1 MARVAF
7 LGAFLAG
14 SLGLGL
20 SPAWVAI
27 GDPCTDGVCPPGE
40 TCIPEADSPGYCT
53 TRCNAG
59 VDCGP
64 DLECRQA
71 DSLPFPLCL
80 RPDTRVRAA
89 MGEACQAQGDC
100 EDGLLCFAEN
110 DARYCTRY
118 CTLPGTCPEGFRCAG
133 NERPACSL
141 LRGLPGNQEPCAPDR
156 GCADG
161 FACVSHP
168 SRGVPFCA
176 LPCAEGQCAEGYAC
190 TEDHCV
196 SNPVFMKPGFGEACV
211 GEGAD
216 PLLVGC
222 VDGATC
228 LVGESESYCTR
239 ACGFSSPCPAGYGCV
254 EIAPDQPE
262 CRRGAVTDDRFGPQ
276 AGTDGGP
283 LAPPPPVGPTVAP
296 TAAPSA
302 GGGGGG
308 RDSGGCSMTPPQG
321 RHATLGLVALALGG
335 ATWRR
340 RRATRRP

>member
-1 MARVAF
+1 V
-7 LGAFLAG
+7 
-14 SLGLGL
+14 
-20 SPAWVAI
+20 
-27 GDPCTDGVCPPGE
+27 
-40 TCIPEADSPGYCT
+40 
-53 TRCNAG
+53 
-59 VDCGP
+59 
-64 DLECRQA
+64 Q
-71 DSLPFPLCL
+71 
-80 RPDTRVRAA
+80 
-89 MGEACQAQGDC
+89 
-100 EDGLLCFAEN
+100 
-110 DARYCTRY
+110 
-118 CTLPGTCPEGFRCAG
+118 
-133 NERPACSL
+133 
-141 LRGLPGNQEPCAPDR
+141 
-156 GCADG
+156 
-161 FACVSHP
+161 
-168 SRGVPFCA
+168 FCA

-262 CRRGAVTDDRFGPQ
+262 CRRGAVTDERFGPQ